1 MKNLVIADTG
11 FWFALINER
20 DRFHCLAV
28 TTLQNLDA
36 TLISTC
42 PVVTETSYLLQARI
56 GQKAAC
62 EFLNLHSQG
71 FYELYDLS
79 AAQMQQAVLM
89 MTKYADLPMDLADA
103 SLVILAEELG
113 HGLILS
119 TDRRDFKT
127 YRWKNHKPFKNLLFP
142 DD

>member
-11 FWFALINER
+11 FWYALINER
-20 DRFHCLAV
+20 DRFHRLAV

-42 PVVTETSYLLQARI
+42 PVVTETSYLLQSRI

-71 FYELYDLS
+71 FYEMYRLRVGNYR
-79 AAQMQQAVLM
+79 VLFEKEDCLKIIDVL
-89 MTKYADLPMDLADA
+89 TRNKVY
-103 SLVILAEELG
+103 
-113 HGLILS
+113 
-119 TDRRDFKT
+119 RRK
-127 YRWKNHKPFKNLLFP
+127 
-142 DD
+142 